1 MTKPNRLRRWLSAAL
16 CVATLGMQAASAGAQ
31 DYPTRAV
38 TIVVAYTP
46 GGANDMIARVLANKL
61 TEDLG
66 QPFVVEN
73 RPGASGINGTTSV
86 ARAAPDGYTLLL
98 GAGGTMTMN
107 PGLFKKLPYDPI
119 QSFAPVGLAATSPL
133 VVVVSPTLPVKNIK
147 DLIAYAKSKKD
158 GITFASPGAGTPL
171 HLAGEMFSKDT
182 GVQMLHVPYKGS
194 APALNDLLAGRVDV
208 MFDVVSSSM
217 QFINSG
223 RLRALATTGK
233 ERSSQLPN
241 VPTMQEQ
248 GVAGFEVTS
257 WFGLFAPANTPA
269 PVVDK
274 LNAALKKAAG
284 SAEMKDRLAK
294 ITMEPASST
303 PGELRTFVQSESDK
317 WRKVI
322 QKANIEPF

>member
-1 MTKPNRLRRWLSAAL
+1 MTKPNRLQRWLSAAL
-16 CVATLGMQAASAGAQ
+16 CAATLGMQAVSAGAQ
-31 DYPTRAV
+31 DYPARAV

-269 PVVDK
+269 PIVDK